1 MLSNYAIALFL
12 KLFLLLATE
21 WEVNE
26 KLANDLKYHIMK
38 LKGKNL
44 KSTNKE
50 IYSLFQQRCFNENKA
65 IDMSP
70 LPPWKSTFNLH
81 LRRVSYYRYLEAAFA
96 KSQQWNKFEYGS
108 FSDENIIWIKDAFP
122 KAIENILVEEN
133 FDFDESYGD
142 ECASENQD
150 SEWFKNL
157 ADCVQYLE

>member
-12 KLFLLLATE
+12 KLFLLLVTE

-81 LRRVSYYRYLEAAFA
+81 LRRVSYDRYLEAAFA
-96 KSQQWNKFEYGS
+96 KSQQ
-108 FSDENIIWIKDAFP
+108 
-122 KAIENILVEEN
+122 
-133 FDFDESYGD
+133 
-142 ECASENQD
+142 
-150 SEWFKNL
+150 
-157 ADCVQYLE
+157 